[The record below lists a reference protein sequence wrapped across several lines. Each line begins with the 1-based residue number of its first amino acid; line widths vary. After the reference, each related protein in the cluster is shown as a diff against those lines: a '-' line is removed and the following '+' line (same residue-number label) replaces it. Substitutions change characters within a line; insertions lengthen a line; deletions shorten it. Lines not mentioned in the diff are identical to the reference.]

1 MSHVSHQPAE
11 AAGWEAHGAQAQHD
25 ETRARVDRMLFA
37 RHDRGDR
44 GARDALI
51 ERFLPLARS
60 VARRYEASSGEP
72 LDDLVQVA
80 SVALVKAIDR
90 FDTTRGVSF
99 SSYAVPSITGELKR
113 YFRDRTWAIRPPRDL
128 QDLALRVDAIAREQT
143 TLLEHTATVAELAC
157 ALQTTDEQILEA
169 LQARRSRATVSLSAP
184 TRWGD
189 EPGLVLQD
197 TLGSSEDG
205 YACAEDR
212 LTLERLLR
220 LVSPR
225 VRLVLRLRFERDLT
239 QAAIGELLG
248 VSQMQVSRMIRA
260 TIAQL
265 SDVATYEREVFEE
278 RWPVAA

>member
-11 AAGWEAHGAQAQHD
+11 AAGWDAHGVQTQHD
-25 ETRARVDRMLFA
+25 ATRARMDRMLFA
-37 RHDRGDR
+37 RRDRGDR

-80 SVALVKAIDR
+80 CVALVKAIDR
-90 FDTTRGVSF
+90 FDSTRGVSF

-128 QDLALRVDAIAREQT
+128 QNLALRVDAIAREQAP
-143 TLLEHTATVAELAC
+143 LLDRMASVAELAS

-239 QAAIGELLG
+239 QAEIGELLG

-260 TIAQL
+260 TISQL
-265 SDVATYEREVFEE
+265 SDVATYERAVFEK